1 MKSDFAESIHQIS
14 RSRYQLP
21 GVMENDAPVTRSTGE
36 AHDVAPGSLT
46 VLEGTPDV
54 DLQDPI
60 ATRIEQTLRI
70 YTERV
75 SSWGDEIVP
84 RRLRDHLPSGIT
96 LALFGLGTSLLLAVN
111 MAVITW
117 DTTSQQV
124 ALSNLGG
131 AVVMMLAGISLFYD
145 RTVRGLGEDP
155 RRRIC
160 ARQVEEMAAQL
171 EGLASLMS
179 RWRALGKK
187 HQASIGVL
195 EGELVVLRGQ
205 QMDLSAQID
214 DLRSQSAELD
224 VVKRLLTDELS
235 GLNVTLQQQSERST
249 ALSRELK
256 GLEAN
261 IARLNYEVDD
271 ATKDKSALCDEIASL
286 EERRDELKDS
296 TERMEAEFDANRAKF
311 ERNLDELEQGMQRL
325 HEAAE
330 ELQAEENRLLAEK
343 SELVCELDMIRG
355 EYERNAEIAS
365 QNLASMKSSLEDLQV
380 EKGLMLEEVEQ
391 LRSAKSDLENEKALL
406 VSTIRNQKEEWESQQ
421 SALAQI
427 QNDLAE
433 RKLEQERVVY
443 ELSELQVASR
453 RDLENV
459 IERRDAIQIQLD
471 RMISELD
478 IQAKSMEQNR
488 QLADELQR
496 TIDRL
501 SNVKGAM
508 EVSVDELTQRLEAKS
523 TEHRKKSMQIHD
535 LASRLEHL
543 SDAVKTLSQREAE
556 LMRRIDSRS
565 ELPVPHIVK
574 SPTPAMV
581 DAVEAVVY
589 PDENPIDSTE
599 AAVQRVLNTLDD
611 WEQLG
616 LS

>member
-1 MKSDFAESIHQIS
+1 MKSDFVESIHQIS

-21 GVMENDAPVTRSTGE
+21 GVMANDAPGTWTASE
-36 AHDVAPGSLT
+36 ANDPSL
-46 VLEGTPDV
+46 E
-54 DLQDPI
+54 DLFASDGMADLDFQDPI
-60 ATRIEQTLRI
+60 AIRIEQTLRI
-70 YTERV
+70 YSERV
-75 SSWGDEIVP
+75 ASWGNEIVP
-84 RRLRDHLPSGIT
+84 RRFRDLLPSGIT

-160 ARQVEEMAAQL
+160 ARQIEEIAAQMD
-171 EGLASLMS
+171 GLASLMS
-179 RWRALGKK
+179 RWKSLGKK
-187 HQASIGVL
+187 HQASIATL
-195 EGELVVLRGQ
+195 EGELLVLRGQ
-205 QMDLSAQID
+205 QADLGSRID
-214 DLRSQSAELD
+214 ELRSQNSELD

-235 GLNVTLQQQSERST
+235 GLNVSIEQQTQK
-249 ALSRELK
+249 LSNLARELT
-256 GLEAN
+256 GLESSL
-261 IARLNYEVDD
+261 ARINYEIGD
-271 ATKDKSALCDEIASL
+271 ARKDKAALGEEIISL

-296 TERMEAEFDANRAKF
+296 TQRMEAEFDANRAKF
-311 ERNLDELEQGMQRL
+311 ERDLDELEHGMQRL

-365 QNLASMKSSLEDLQV
+365 QSLASMKSSLEDLQV
-380 EKGLMLEEVEQ
+380 EKGLLLEEVEQ
-391 LRSAKSDLENEKALL
+391 LRTAKSELENEKSFL
-406 VSTIRNQKEEWESQQ
+406 VATIRNQKEEWESRQT
-421 SALAQI
+421 ALAQI

-433 RKLEQERVVY
+433 RKLEQDRVIY

-459 IERRDAIQIQLD
+459 IERRDAIQVQLD

-478 IQAKSMEQNR
+478 SQATSMEQN
-488 QLADELQR
+488 QQMADELQR

-543 SDAVKTLSQREAE
+543 SDAVKTLTQREAE
-556 LMRRIDSRS
+556 LTRRIDSKS
-565 ELPVPHIVK
+565 ELPTPHGLK
-574 SPTPAMV
+574 SPGRVT
-581 DAVEAVVY
+581 VEAMEAAIY
-589 PDENPIDSTE
+589 PEDDRCDSTE
-599 AAVQRVLNTLDD
+599 AAVQRVWDTFDD
-611 WEQLG
+611 WEQMG

>member
-1 MKSDFAESIHQIS
+1 MKSDFVESIHQIS

-21 GVMENDAPVTRSTGE
+21 GVMENDAPVAKPIDGGNE
-36 AHDVAPGSLT
+36 IAPATHAVS
-46 VLEGTPDV
+46 VGTAEQ

-70 YTERV
+70 YSERV
-75 SSWGDEIVP
+75 SNWGNEIAP

-96 LALFGLGTSLLLAVN
+96 LALFGLGTSLLIAVN

-131 AVVMMLAGISLFYD
+131 AVVLMLAGISLFYD

-160 ARQVEEMAAQL
+160 ARQVEEMVAQL
-171 EGLASLMS
+171 DGLSSLMS
-179 RWRALGKK
+179 RWKSLGNK
-187 HQASIGVL
+187 HQSSIVAL
-195 EGELVVLRGQ
+195 EGEILGLHGQ
-205 QMDLSAQID
+205 RVDLGSQID
-214 DLRSQSAELD
+214 ELQRQNSELD

-235 GLNVTLQQQSERST
+235 GLNVTIQQQTENSA

-256 GLEAN
+256 SLESN
-261 IARLNYEVDD
+261 IARLSYEVVD
-271 ATKDKSALCDEIASL
+271 AKKDKASLAEEIASL
-286 EERRDELKDS
+286 EERRDELKDN
-296 TERMEAEFDANRAKF
+296 TQRMEAEFDANRAKF
-311 ERNLDELEQGMQRL
+311 ERDLDDLEQGMQRL

-330 ELQAEENRLLAEK
+330 ELQVEENRLLAEK

-365 QNLASMKSSLEDLQV
+365 QNLASMKSTLEDLQV
-380 EKGLMLEEVEQ
+380 EKGLLLEEVGQ
-391 LRSAKSDLENEKALL
+391 LRTAKSELENEKSAL
-406 VSTIRNQKEEWESQQ
+406 VAAIGNQKEDWESQQ
-421 SALAQI
+421 TALAQI

-459 IERRDAIQIQLD
+459 IERRDAIQVQLD
-471 RMISELD
+471 RMTSELEN
-478 IQAKSMEQNR
+478 QTNGMEQNR
-488 QLADELQR
+488 RLADELQQ

-508 EVSVDELTQRLEAKS
+508 EVSVDELTQRLETKS

-556 LMRRIDSRS
+556 LIRRIDSRS
-565 ELPVPHIVK
+565 EVPAPHSSK
-574 SPTPAMV
+574 SPSRATV
-581 DAVEAVVY
+581 EAVEAFFY
-589 PDENPIDSTE
+589 PDENHIDSTE
-599 AAVQRVLNTLDD
+599 TAVQRVLNTLDD
-611 WEQLG
+611 WEQMG